1 MIRLLSHVVFVVFF
15 FATAHA
21 GPVTSPA
28 RLPAFDELADG
39 ARDVR
44 AAIRQAA
51 AEGRL
56 AMVVFGANW
65 SADSRG
71 FDEDMNAADLGSLLA
86 LNYVVVKVD
95 VGRFKKNLDVAARYG
110 VPVRQGLPA
119 VALVSGE
126 DRTLMV
132 VDGPKMEAL
141 RLEGR
146 PRLVRFFEAALYPD
160 QRAWLIQ
167 QQEKERLKLEKQGVI
182 GNLRSKLN

>member
-1 MIRLLSHVVFVVFF
+1 MIRLLSHFVFVMFF

-21 GPVTSPA
+21 GPVKSPA
-28 RLPAFDELADG
+28 KLPAFDELADG
-39 ARDVR
+39 TRDVR
-44 AAIRQAA
+44 AAVGQAA

-56 AMVVFGANW
+56 VMLVFGANW
-65 SADSRG
+65 SAESRG

-86 LNYVVVKVD
+86 LSYVVVKVD
-95 VGRFKKNLDVAARYG
+95 VGRLKKNLDVAARYG

-132 VDGPKMEAL
+132 VDGPKMEEL
-141 RLEGR
+141 RREGR
-146 PRLVRFFEAALYPD
+146 PRVVRFFDAALNPD

-167 QQEKERLKLEKQGVI
+167 QQEKQKLDRLKQGLPEQ
-182 GNLRSKLN
+182 LRPKFN